1 MTDIDG
7 RPTRQ
12 RRSWGLRPA
21 GNRVVYSL
29 VIGWIFWLVAQRPSE
44 WLILPVAAGAWL
56 AISFVLVMID
66 RHRWEQD
73 IREP

>member
-1 MTDIDG
+1 MTEIDG
-7 RPTRQ
+7 SATH
-12 RRSWGLRPA
+12 RRFTWSARA
-21 GNRVVYSL
+21 QGNRVVYAL
-29 VIGWIFWLVAQRPSE
+29 VIGWLFWLATQRPSE

-73 IREP
+73 EREP